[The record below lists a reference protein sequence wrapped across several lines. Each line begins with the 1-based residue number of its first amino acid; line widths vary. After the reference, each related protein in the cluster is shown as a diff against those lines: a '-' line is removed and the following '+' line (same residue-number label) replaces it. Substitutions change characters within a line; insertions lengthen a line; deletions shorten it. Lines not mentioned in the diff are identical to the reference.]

1 MDEFSTLI
9 ADQKNQGLQTIEA
22 WSPDNGAGDRL
33 DLKKRRILSS
43 FSMKD
48 LESTFFSR
56 ERIAMFYFRLWVGS
70 MILWQVN

>member
-9 ADQKNQGLQTIEA
+9 ADQKNRGLQTIET
-22 WSPDNGAGDRL
+22 WCPDNGAGDRL
-33 DLKKRRILSS
+33 DLKARRILSS
-43 FSMKD
+43 FSIKD